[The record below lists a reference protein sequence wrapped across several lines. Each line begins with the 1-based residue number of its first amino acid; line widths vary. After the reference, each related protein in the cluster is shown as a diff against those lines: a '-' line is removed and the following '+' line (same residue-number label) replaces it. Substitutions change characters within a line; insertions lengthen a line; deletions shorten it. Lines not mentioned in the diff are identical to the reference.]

1 MKKLTS
7 LTLTLVL
14 ILSLFTACGGSA
26 KSEAAAPMDYA
37 VMEEEAMEAPAAMN
51 GSLTESGTGG
61 SATLPEGRK
70 WVITVTMSA
79 ETDDLDTMTAELDK
93 QISVKSHK
101 FNRGT

>member
-37 VMEEEAMEAPAAMN
+37 VMEEEAMEARLSPQ
-51 GSLTESGTGG
+51 GER
-61 SATLPEGRK
+61 RK
-70 WVITVTMSA
+70 YCCDVQFLRLGKIAVYR
-79 ETDDLDTMTAELDK
+79 E
-93 QISVKSHK
+93 
-101 FNRGT
+101 NRGLHRSWTAD